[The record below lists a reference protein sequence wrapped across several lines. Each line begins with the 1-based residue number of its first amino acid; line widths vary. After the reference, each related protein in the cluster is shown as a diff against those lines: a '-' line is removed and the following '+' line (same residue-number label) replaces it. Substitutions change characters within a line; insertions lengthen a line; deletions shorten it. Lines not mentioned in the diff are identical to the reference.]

1 MDIPMMLY
9 LHGYVLSPLFI
20 LMDYP
25 THIDTISMD
34 LSIMY
39 LKGLPGQ
46 IFYKKRFILSMTTDF
61 VLANSADPD
70 EMPHFIWIFA
80 VWESTCLPV

>member
-1 MDIPMMLY
+1 MDIPLMLY

-25 THIDTISMD
+25 IHIDTISMD
-34 LSIMY
+34 LSILY

-46 IFYKKRFILSMTTDF
+46 IFYKMRFILSLTTDF
-61 VLANSADPD
+61 FVSKQCRP
-70 EMPHFIWIFA
+70 
-80 VWESTCLPV
+80 